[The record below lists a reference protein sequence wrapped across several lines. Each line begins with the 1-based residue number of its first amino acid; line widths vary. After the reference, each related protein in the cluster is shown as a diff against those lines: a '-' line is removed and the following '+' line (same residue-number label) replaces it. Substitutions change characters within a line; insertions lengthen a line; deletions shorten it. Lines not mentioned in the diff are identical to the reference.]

1 MKCLGKFDY
10 AVEEEA
16 RTAMHRYGTPLP
28 AEQKLKDMLETRVLK
43 SQALADSQV
52 VVATSGPR
60 SGVSPEAARSAID
73 GLRSRKAAIFA
84 RGDDCD
90 KLHAE
95 VLAMTTTV
103 PTPSSPFDAA
113 SASLTEAAEA
123 AQGKEGTEGKE
134 GKEGAGAIVPVD
146 GVVQRDGGDVFKI
159 ACSST
164 PTEGGFGESVHIS
177 VRDLTRGQEGV
188 PRMLMELA
196 VEEIANSYRK
206 EAIVKAIDPILID
219 NDGEKK
225 RGQRAMKRGELRR
238 TVSLLYHGIP
248 WSRLVRINS
257 LRLTHSDT
265 LCSSLPLSLSLTL
278 RNSYTHTKA
287 CRRYGV
293 RPRIWQSRNRRR

>member
-1 MKCLGKFDY
+1 MKCVGKFDY

-16 RTAMHRYGTPLP
+16 RTAMHRYGAPLP
-28 AEQKLKDMLETRVLK
+28 AEQKLKDILETRVLK

-60 SGVSPEAARSAID
+60 SGVSPEAARSAMD

-95 VLAMTTTV
+95 VLAMT
-103 PTPSSPFDAA
+103 
-113 SASLTEAAEA
+113 
-123 AQGKEGTEGKE
+123 AQVRGKGGKEGKE
-134 GKEGAGAIVPVD
+134 GKEGAGPTKGAAIKKLEKLGIALNEFEV
-146 GVVQRDGGDVFKI
+146 

-225 RGQRAMKRGELRR
+225 RGQRAIKRGKLRR
-238 TVSLLYHGIP
+238 TI
-248 WSRLVRINS
+248 I
-257 LRLTHSDT
+257 
-265 LCSSLPLSLSLTL
+265 
-278 RNSYTHTKA
+278 YTFWRTCK
-287 CRRYGV
+287 
-293 RPRIWQSRNRRR
+293 

>member
-134 GKEGAGAIVPVD
+134 GKEGAIVPVD

-225 RGQRAMKRGELRR
+225 RGELRR

-265 LCSSLPLSLSLTL
+265 LCSSLPLSLS
-278 RNSYTHTKA
+278 H
-287 CRRYGV
+287 
-293 RPRIWQSRNRRR
+293 

>member
-123 AQGKEGTEGKE
+123 AEAALGKEGTEGKE

-238 TVSLLYHGIP
+238 NCVSIVP
-248 WSRLVRINS
+248 WY
-257 LRLTHSDT
+257 T
-265 LCSSLPLSLSLTL
+265 LE
-278 RNSYTHTKA
+278 
-287 CRRYGV
+287 
-293 RPRIWQSRNRRR
+293 

>member
-1 MKCLGKFDY
+1 MKCVGKFDY

-16 RTAMHRYGTPLP
+16 RTAMHRYGAPLP
-28 AEQKLKDMLETRVLK
+28 AEQKLKDILETRVLK

-60 SGVSPEAARSAID
+60 SGVSPEAARSAMD

-95 VLAMTTTV
+95 VLAMT
-103 PTPSSPFDAA
+103 
-113 SASLTEAAEA
+113 
-123 AQGKEGTEGKE
+123 AQVRGKGGKEGKEGKEEKE
-134 GKEGAGAIVPVD
+134 GKEGAGPTKGAAIKKLEKLGIALNEFEV
-146 GVVQRDGGDVFKI
+146 

-225 RGQRAMKRGELRR
+225 RGQRAIKRGKLRR
-238 TVSLLYHGIP
+238 TI
-248 WSRLVRINS
+248 I
-257 LRLTHSDT
+257 
-265 LCSSLPLSLSLTL
+265 
-278 RNSYTHTKA
+278 YTFWRTCK
-287 CRRYGV
+287 
-293 RPRIWQSRNRRR
+293 